1 MYSQEEITPYTHRGE
16 EKREQVEQMFNHI
29 SPTYDT
35 LNHVLSLDIDRLW
48 RKRLVAELRKTLPV
62 ESPVKI
68 LDVATGTADLAI
80 MVAQAFPQARVLG
93 VDISDGMMEIG
104 RQKVARHG
112 LTERI
117 SLAHA
122 DCTNLPQEDNSF
134 DAVVSSFGLRNFQN
148 LDKAYEEMR
157 RVLIEE
163 GHLVTI
169 DLCAPTKFPM
179 KQLFWVYKHGLMP
192 LVGKCI
198 SHDAA
203 AYAYLPASME
213 VVPQGEQMTAI
224 IRKAGWADVT
234 YQRLAF
240 GMCILY
246 NATKKR
252 DKETWTN
259 TD

>member
-1 MYSQEEITPYTHRGE
+1 MYSQEEITPYAKQDGG
-16 EKREQVEQMFNHI
+16 KREQVEQMFNYI

-35 LNHVLSLDIDRLW
+35 LNHVLSLDIDKLW
-48 RKRLVAELRKTLPV
+48 RKRLVAELRKSLPADR
-62 ESPVKI
+62 PTKI

-93 VDISDGMMEIG
+93 GDISDGMMDIG
-104 RQKVARHG
+104 RHKVARHG
-112 LTERI
+112 LSDRI
-117 SLAHA
+117 SFAHA
-122 DCTNLPQEDNSF
+122 DCTALPHEDNSF

-157 RVLIEE
+157 RVLVAG
-163 GHLVTI
+163 GHLATI
-169 DLCAPTKFPM
+169 DLCAPAKFPM

-192 LVGKCI
+192 LVGKCV

-213 VVPQGEQMTAI
+213 AVPQGEEMVAI

-234 YQRLAF
+234 FRRLAF
-240 GMCILY
+240 GMCVLY
-246 NATKKR
+246 NATKQKR
-252 DKETWTN
+252 
-259 TD
+259 